1 MLPFCEMALLKCKV
15 IIMKIYLNAREVIID
30 LHQRGYTEDF
40 ELNGNTLL
48 WVQDGSVINSDE
60 FSILECHRFLSVHG
74 DELVI
79 FGVISLH
86 TMSKGILITH
96 YDDTT
101 IKSPAIIEEK
111 MEELCSFAA
120 CDHASAAERWSFS

>member
-48 WVQDGSVINSDE
+48 WVQDRSVIDSDE

-74 DELVI
+74 
-79 FGVISLH
+79 
-86 TMSKGILITH
+86 MSWL
-96 YDDTT
+96 YL
-101 IKSPAIIEEK
+101 A
-111 MEELCSFAA
+111 
-120 CDHASAAERWSFS
+120 